1 MDETTFSARLERW
14 LQSDSPKSIGGV
26 GEIFA
31 QKTFAVLIFLLMITP
46 ALPLPTGG
54 VTHVFEVIAILIAGQ
69 MVLGFETLWLPQRWK
84 NRELGNV
91 TLTKTLPK
99 AVGLIRWLEKY
110 SRPRMA
116 SLYSHRW
123 LLQLLGIF
131 LIGFSVAAAL
141 APPFTGL
148 DTLPALGA
156 VLIALSII
164 LEDALFLLLGT
175 GIGVAGVLLSVF
187 VGSAVVDLVRHLF

>member
-1 MDETTFSARLERW
+1 
-14 LQSDSPKSIGGV
+14 
-26 GEIFA
+26 
-31 QKTFAVLIFLLMITP
+31 
-46 ALPLPTGG
+46 
-54 VTHVFEVIAILIAGQ
+54 
-69 MVLGFETLWLPQRWK
+69 
-84 NRELGNV
+84 
-91 TLTKTLPK
+91 
-99 AVGLIRWLEKY
+99 
-110 SRPRMA
+110 MA
-116 SLYSHRW
+116 SLYSYRW

>member
-14 LQSDSPKSIGGV
+14 LQSDAPKSIGGV

-84 NRELGNV
+84 NREL
-91 TLTKTLPK
+91 
-99 AVGLIRWLEKY
+99 
-110 SRPRMA
+110 
-116 SLYSHRW
+116 
-123 LLQLLGIF
+123 
-131 LIGFSVAAAL
+131 
-141 APPFTGL
+141 
-148 DTLPALGA
+148 
-156 VLIALSII
+156 
-164 LEDALFLLLGT
+164 
-175 GIGVAGVLLSVF
+175 
-187 VGSAVVDLVRHLF
+187 